1 MACESVS
8 PSMPVGPVRKP
19 SESGSVMLKSVP
31 GSSVVKSSS
40 LHGGGGG
47 QETER
52 AVFSS
57 QKRRQ
62 SMPCLPCS
70 SKLIYTKHTVTS
82 KIRLCG
88 LFVCRKDMNQYIL

>member
-40 LHGGGGG
+40 LHGGGGVRNRSG
-47 QETER
+47 LCFR
-52 AVFSS
+52 PRKGGS
-57 QKRRQ
+57 Q
-62 SMPCLPCS
+62 CLAFPAQVS
-70 SKLIYTKHTVTS
+70 
-82 KIRLCG
+82 
-88 LFVCRKDMNQYIL
+88 